1 MIRYA
6 LIILLLS
13 ALAAGTAL
21 AVYPGQTITYAG
33 CGAGP
38 VAFSGRD
45 HGQPCSRCHNQQTF
59 PRMQQ
64 GEVTITMAAIDDGRL
79 CGSCHNG
86 RQAFAS
92 KDNCQRCHQSQ

>member
-1 MIRYA
+1 MRYTMIVF
-6 LIILLLS
+6 LLS
-13 ALAAGTAL
+13 TLAAGTAL
-21 AVYPGQTITYAG
+21 AVYPNQTITFAG
-33 CGAGP
+33 GGAGP
-38 VAFSGRD
+38 VAFSGR
-45 HGQPCSRCHNQQTF
+45 HHSQPCSRCHNQQTF

-64 GEVTITMAAIDDGRL
+64 GAVTITMEAIEKGQL

>member
-1 MIRYA
+1 MRY
-6 LIILLLS
+6 IIIGLLLS

-21 AVYPGQTITYAG
+21 AVYPKQTITFAG
-33 CGAGP
+33 GEAGP
-38 VAFSGRD
+38 VVFRGQQHR
-45 HGQPCSRCHNQQTF
+45 QPCSSCHNPQTF

-64 GEVTITMAAIDDGRL
+64 GAKTITMATIDEGRL

-92 KDNCQRCHQSQ
+92 RDNCQRCHQSQ

>member
-1 MIRYA
+1 MRTL
-6 LIILLLS
+6 LIGLLLS
-13 ALAAGTAL
+13 TLAVGTAL
-21 AVYPGQTITYAG
+21 AVYPSQTITFAG
-33 CGAGP
+33 GEAGP
-38 VAFSGRD
+38 VAFSGRH
-45 HGQPCSRCHNQQTF
+45 HGQPCSSCHNRQAF

-64 GEVTITMAAIDDGRL
+64 GTVTITMAAIDEGRL

>member
-1 MIRYA
+1 MRYA
-6 LIILLLS
+6 IIGLLLS

-21 AVYPGQTITYAG
+21 AVYPSQTITFAG
-33 CGAGP
+33 GEAGP
-38 VAFSGRD
+38 VAFSGRH
-45 HGQPCSRCHNQQTF
+45 HGQPCSRCHNPQAF

-64 GEVTITMAAIDDGRL
+64 GAEAITMAAIDEGRL

>member
-1 MIRYA
+1 MRYA
-6 LIILLLS
+6 IIVLLLS
-13 ALAAGTAL
+13 ALAGGTAL
-21 AVYPGQTITYAG
+21 AVYPSQTITFAG
-33 CGAGP
+33 GEAGP
-38 VAFSGRD
+38 VAFSGCA

-64 GEVTITMAAIDDGRL
+64 GEVTITMAAIDEGRL

-92 KDNCQRCHQSQ
+92 QGNCQRCHQSQ

>member
-6 LIILLLS
+6 TIILLLS
-13 ALAAGTAL
+13 ALAVGTAL
-21 AVYPGQTITYAG
+21 AVYPSQTITFDG
-33 CGAGP
+33 GQAGP

-45 HGQPCSRCHNQQTF
+45 HGQPCSRCHNSQTF

-64 GEVTITMAAIDDGRL
+64 GAVDITMTAIDEGLL

-92 KDNCQRCHQSQ
+92 QDNCQRCHQSQ

>member
-1 MIRYA
+1 MRT
-6 LIILLLS
+6 LIIGLLLS

-21 AVYPGQTITYAG
+21 AVYPSKTITYAG

-38 VAFSGRD
+38 VAFSGR
-45 HGQPCSRCHNQQTF
+45 HHSQPCSRCHNQQTF

-64 GEVTITMAAIDDGRL
+64 GEVSITMAAIDEGRL

>member
-1 MIRYA
+1 MRYA
-6 LIILLLS
+6 MIVLLLS
-13 ALAAGTAL
+13 TLAASTAL
-21 AVYPGQTITYAG
+21 AVYPNQTITFAG
-33 CGAGP
+33 GGAGP
-38 VAFSGRD
+38 VAFSGR
-45 HGQPCSRCHNQQTF
+45 HHSQPCSRCHNQQTF

-64 GEVTITMAAIDDGRL
+64 GTVTITMEAIDKGQL

>member
-1 MIRYA
+1 MRSLVIGP
-6 LIILLLS
+6 LLT
-13 ALAAGTAL
+13 ALAVGTAL
-21 AVYPGQTITYAG
+21 AVYPSQTITFAG
-33 CGAGP
+33 GEAGP

-59 PRMQQ
+59 PLMQQ
-64 GEVTITMAAIDDGRL
+64 GEVTITMAAIDKGRL

-92 KDNCQRCHQSQ
+92 PNNCQRCHQSQ